1 MHCSVHFLPADV
13 RVEVPA
19 GTLIHEAAIR
29 AGLHDLEL
37 PCGGQG
43 TCNECLVAM
52 GARLV
57 QALQN
62 PVRPAMVVRV
72 QQTRVAGMRVVGD
85 SNHLAKHLLPE
96 IENLSPLYASEK
108 LLVPPASIDE

>member
-43 TCNECLVAM
+43 TCNECIVEVKE
-52 GARLV
+52 RLV
-57 QALQN
+57 PACHT
-62 PVRPAMVVRV
+62 PVRADVVVRIP
-72 QQTRVAGMRVVGD
+72 QTPVAGMRVVSD
-85 SNHLAKHLLPE
+85 SNQIVGNLLNYRVK
-96 IENLSPLYASEK
+96 ITPL
-108 LLVPPASIDE
+108 

>member
-1 MHCSVHFLPADV
+1 MDCTVHFLPADIKV
-13 RVEVPA
+13 GVPS

-43 TCNECLVAM
+43 TCNECLVEV
-52 GARLV
+52 GERLV
-57 QALQN
+57 QACQT
-62 PVRPAMVVRV
+62 PVRSDMVVRV

-96 IENLSPLYASEK
+96 IENLSPLYASE
-108 LLVPPASIDE
+108 